1 MQTVAR
7 HDIGLA
13 AEDAGGTLLHVHQL
27 EQTELAFFMFKKRS
41 TSVAVDLSADL
52 IVVAQ
57 VLFAGLFFSRFSKP
71 NTGATAVLV
80 DELDAGSFQG
90 SANGEVQSTSGAT

>member
-1 MQTVAR
+1 
-7 HDIGLA
+7 
-13 AEDAGGTLLHVHQL
+13 
-27 EQTELAFFMFKKRS
+27 
-41 TSVAVDLSADL
+41 L

-57 VLFAGLFFSRFSKP
+57 VRRDIPRIGLFAGLFFSRFSKP

-90 SANGEVQSTSGAT
+90 SANGESATG